1 MNSARAGGCLT
12 YVNINAQSSKQKVD
26 KKNETNDLNANLKQ
40 NQPLQAPKPSANRFN
55 TITLVDVDELSD

>member
-12 YVNINAQSSKQKVD
+12 YVNINTQNSKQKAE

-40 NQPLQAPKPSANRFN
+40 NQALQAPKPGANRFN